1 MGFFGKIKEM
11 AIGVKDAIQPKAILD
26 YVWIDEW
33 LSMLKKAK
41 DECDLQGRKFD
52 SPQEDAA
59 NAGEAESKPE
69 MKKDVRYYGEAYL
82 VNFSRHRPKVNE
94 LVLVPRKSDGIWLA
108 ASIEEA
114 DPESGRIRCG
124 SEWHDNF
131 VFYRYNEELVGTAR
145 KPKNPEN
152 LRYGDRVLV
161 CDDLNDEPKTA
172 VFVGFEKNIEIGM
185 NWITLASERNCL
197 ESLSN
202 GQLPSF
208 GSWKYMWLPE
218 EGD

>member
-1 MGFFGKIKEM
+1 MGFFGKIKEI
-11 AIGVKDAIQPKAILD
+11 AIGVKDAIQPKTILD
-26 YVWIDEW
+26 YVWTDEW

-41 DECDLQGRKFD
+41 DEYDLQGRKFD
-52 SPQEDAA
+52 SPQEDA
-59 NAGEAESKPE
+59 ESGNME
-69 MKKDVRYYGEAYL
+69 KDLRYYGEAYL
-82 VNFSRHRPKVNE
+82 VNFSRHKPKVNE

-124 SEWHDNF
+124 AEWHCDF

-172 VFVGFEKNIEIGM
+172 VFVGFEKNIEVGM
-185 NWITLASERNCL
+185 NWITLASEEYCL
-197 ESLSN
+197 ELLSK
-202 GQLPSF
+202 GQLPTF

>member
-11 AIGVKDAIQPKAILD
+11 AIGVKDAIQPKTILD
-26 YVWIDEW
+26 YVWTDEW

-52 SPQEDAA
+52 SPQEDA
-59 NAGEAESKPE
+59 ESGNME
-69 MKKDVRYYGEAYL
+69 KDLRYYGGAYL

-108 ASIEEA
+108 ASIEEVDA
-114 DPESGRIRCG
+114 ESGRIRCG
-124 SEWHDNF
+124 AEWHDNF

-172 VFVGFEKNIEIGM
+172 VFIGFEKNIEVGM
-185 NWITLASERNCL
+185 NWITLASEEYCL
-197 ESLSN
+197 ELLSK
-202 GQLPSF
+202 GQLPTF

>member
-1 MGFFGKIKEM
+1 MGFFGKIKEI
-11 AIGVKDAIQPKAILD
+11 AIGVKDAIQPKTILD
-26 YVWIDEW
+26 YLWTDEW

-52 SPQEDAA
+52 SMQKDAA

-82 VNFSRHRPKVNE
+82 VNFSRHKPKVNE
-94 LVLVPRKSDGIWLA
+94 LVLVPRKGDGIWTV
-108 ASIEEA
+108 ASIEEVDA
-114 DPESGRIRCG
+114 ESGRIRCG

-145 KPKNPEN
+145 RPKRPES

-161 CDDLNDEPKTA
+161 CDDLDAEPEVAIFIGFNKA
-172 VFVGFEKNIEIGM
+172 VEI
-185 NWITLASERNCL
+185 NLKWITVSSEKYCL
-197 ESLSN
+197 ELLSN
-202 GQLPSF
+202 GQSPSF
-208 GSWKYMWLPE
+208 GHWQYMWLPE

>member
-11 AIGVKDAIQPKAILD
+11 AICVKDAIQPKTILD
-26 YVWIDEW
+26 YMWTDEW
-33 LSMLKKAK
+33 LSTLKKAK
-41 DECDLQGRKFD
+41 DEYDLQGRKFD
-52 SPQEDAA
+52 SPQEDA
-59 NAGEAESKPE
+59 ESGNME
-69 MKKDVRYYGEAYL
+69 KDLRYYGEAYL

-108 ASIEEA
+108 ASIEEV

-145 KPKNPEN
+145 KPKNPKN

-172 VFVGFEKNIEIGM
+172 VFIGFEKNFEVRM
-185 NWITLASERNCL
+185 NWITLASEEYCL
-197 ESLSN
+197 ELLSK
-202 GQLPSF
+202 GQLPTF